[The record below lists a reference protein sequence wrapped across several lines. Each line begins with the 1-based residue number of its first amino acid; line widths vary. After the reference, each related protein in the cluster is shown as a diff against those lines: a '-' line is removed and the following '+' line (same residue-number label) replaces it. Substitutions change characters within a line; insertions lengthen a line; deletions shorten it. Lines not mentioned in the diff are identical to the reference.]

1 MRQHRDPL
9 IYFHLSLFHGW
20 TSPHTRVA
28 HLSARRRCRSRTR
41 RVVDFDN
48 EVDLKTGDIY
58 NSFTVWRTIIFS
70 DRLRMF
76 LYASVENARDA

>member
-1 MRQHRDPL
+1 MVGLVRTHVSLAPFLTPPL
-9 IYFHLSLFHGW
+9 LVE
-20 TSPHTRVA
+20 VA
-28 HLSARRRCRSRTR
+28 CI
-41 RVVDFDN
+41 VDFDN

-76 LYASVENARDA
+76 LYASVKNARDA

>member
-1 MRQHRDPL
+1 MVGLVRTHVSL
-9 IYFHLSLFHGW
+9 ISHAAAAGLEPG
-20 TSPHTRVA
+20 R
-28 HLSARRRCRSRTR
+28 R

-76 LYASVENARDA
+76 LYASVKNARDA

>member
-1 MRQHRDPL
+1 MVGLVRTHVSL
-9 IYFHLSLFHGW
+9 ISHAAYAAAAG
-20 TSPHTRVA
+20 R
-28 HLSARRRCRSRTR
+28 R

-76 LYASVENARDA
+76 LSVLVRLGGERT

>member
-1 MRQHRDPL
+1 MVGLVRTHVSL
-9 IYFHLSLFHGW
+9 ISHAAAAWKACCG
-20 TSPHTRVA
+20 
-28 HLSARRRCRSRTR
+28 
-41 RVVDFDN
+41 DFDN

-76 LYASVENARDA
+76 LYASVKNARDA

>member
-28 HLSARRRCRSRTR
+28 HLSRRRCAWKACCG
-41 RVVDFDN
+41 DFDN

-76 LYASVENARDA
+76 LYASVKNARDA